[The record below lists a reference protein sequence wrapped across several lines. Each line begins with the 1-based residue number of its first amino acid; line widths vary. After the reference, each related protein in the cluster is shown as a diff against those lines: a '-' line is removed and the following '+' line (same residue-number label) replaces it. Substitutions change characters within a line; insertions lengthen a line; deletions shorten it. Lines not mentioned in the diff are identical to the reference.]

1 MLGIITNTKM
11 NKILAL
17 SQEPCD
23 LTAHRLLDRISTS
36 SVDSIRVMIGIKE
49 ARKVG
54 WRWYR
59 GHECRPKSFACFQ

>member
-1 MLGIITNTKM
+1 MLGIVTNTKR

-23 LTAHRLLDRISTS
+23 LTAHRLLDCISTS
-36 SVDSIRVMIGIKE
+36 LVDSIRVMIGIKE

-54 WRWYR
+54 WHWYR

>member
-59 GHECRPKSFACFQ
+59 GRECRPKSFACFQ